1 MYVLV
6 CDSPA
11 GMRAFAFEDRE
22 PAFRWWHGKSG
33 FLNPEVNRAVGLEL
47 LSAIDLPVS
56 SVTNSKQTG
65 MLYHPSVDTSGQVVL
80 GYVVLIVVSDTV
92 SLGAGVFSDVE
103 PAQRWFRGQSGDLS
117 GFPGFVLPLLEP
129 GL

>member
-1 MYVLV
+1 
-6 CDSPA
+6 
-11 GMRAFAFEDRE
+11 MRAFSFEDRE
-22 PAFRWWHGKSG
+22 PAFRWWHGKSS

-47 LSAIDLPVS
+47 LSSVDLPVS

-65 MLYHPSVDTSGQVVL
+65 MLYHPSVDTSDQVVL
-80 GYVVLIVVSDTV
+80 GFVVLVVVSETV
-92 SLGAGVFSDVE
+92 SIGAGVFADVE
-103 PAQRWFRGQSGDLS
+103 PAQRWFEGQDGDLA